1 MKRVLFVCLGNICRS
16 PLAQALFEK
25 EIEERGLSPAVA
37 ADSCGCS
44 GWHSGDLPD
53 PRMRTEAARHGVDLT
68 HRARKITN
76 RDGSEFDYIFAMDE
90 EIYDRLSDELG
101 EKYWNKIRLFREW
114 DQPDADG
121 SRDVPDPYY
130 GGREGFA
137 AVYDICERNCRLIA
151 DRLFPCND

>member
-25 EIEERGLSPAVA
+25 EIEERGLSAAVT

-53 PRMRTEAARHGVDLT
+53 PRMR
-68 HRARKITN
+68 N

>member
-25 EIEERGLSPAVA
+25 EIEERGLSSAVA

-53 PRMRTEAARHGVDLT
+53 PRMRTEAARRGVDLT

-76 RDGSEFDYIFAMDE
+76 RDGAEFDYM
-90 EIYDRLSDELG
+90 
-101 EKYWNKIRLFREW
+101 EW